1 MSDRDRAEASSA
13 LARRSRRFPSG
24 QRADDAILSA
34 RLFAAVFQFR
44 EGDARAMPTQ
54 YVRFTGAADL
64 RMRLVCAT
72 LSGRA
77 LRCAPASAPVS
88 PPPPPWRPPRVRAA
102 PSPSLPARQTL
113 TFPPRPRPPSVRA
126 YPQSG
131 RHPRQRPEPRPARLR
146 GVRASSAGQADERH
160 GCRDQRVRHRAQV
173 QARHRHRRPTHLSRL
188 RREPRHRILP
198 RDGPLR
204 LSLRQEGCGCHP
216 HRRHER
222 RG

>member
-72 LSGRA
+72 LSD
-77 LRCAPASAPVS
+77 AP
-88 PPPPPWRPPRVRAA
+88 
-102 PSPSLPARQTL
+102 
-113 TFPPRPRPPSVRA
+113 
-126 YPQSG
+126 
-131 RHPRQRPEPRPARLR
+131 
-146 GVRASSAGQADERH
+146 
-160 GCRDQRVRHRAQV
+160 
-173 QARHRHRRPTHLSRL
+173 
-188 RREPRHRILP
+188 
-198 RDGPLR
+198 
-204 LSLRQEGCGCHP
+204 
-216 HRRHER
+216 
-222 RG
+222 